1 MAVIASGAGS
11 GVVPARG
18 VTVTTGQ
25 ACESCREVL
34 DQVQELL
41 EGGQVALGMDLLMA
55 RLSLIRQESGLEFWE
70 ALGSD
75 VVGHPVGRLIWQDPF
90 TSHSFRKPRG
100 YPGDAELLDYIY
112 GLLPPPSDTSELGA
126 AIFRFNGQRQAPRSV
141 RARAAILAEAIDQTA
156 SQVRQPRILSVAS
169 GHLREAGLSRAVMAG
184 TVGDFVAFDQ
194 DERSLAE
201 VKRVYGCK
209 GVRTVRDSVRS
220 VLAGKL
226 TFSDMDLVYAAGLY
240 DYLGDRL
247 ATRLTRVMFDM
258 LAPGGR
264 LIVANFAPCLS
275 DVGYIESFMGWKLI
289 YREPDQMIALAG
301 EISSSEWKSHR
312 LFWDEYESIIFLEVV
327 KRGTPRVSVTVAPQL
342 GGAVAVPGMSKLAL
356 GAAVTSRLPRNRD
369 GNGQVNGNGNGN
381 GNGHAAAGTTGTES
395 KSRMA
400 AGDHRPDQGA

>member
-1 MAVIASGAGS
+1 MAVISSGAGS
-11 GVVPARG
+11 GVLPGLG
-18 VTVTTGQ
+18 VVDPTGQ
-25 ACESCREVL
+25 AYKTCREVL

-41 EGGQVALGMDLLMA
+41 GIGQVAAGMELLMG
-55 RLSLIRQESGLEFWE
+55 RLSAIRQEYGTEMWE
-70 ALGSD
+70 VLGS
-75 VVGHPVGRLIWQDPF
+75 VAVNHPVGHLVWQDPF

-112 GLLPPPSDTSELGA
+112 GLLPVPVETSELGA
-126 AIFRFNGQRQAPRSV
+126 SIFRFNGQRQAPRSV

-156 SQVRQPRILSVAS
+156 SQVRLPKILSIAS

-184 TVGDFVAFDQ
+184 TVGEFVALDQ

-201 VKRVYGCK
+201 VERTYAAR

-220 VLAGKL
+220 ILAGKVS
-226 TFSDMDLVYAAGLY
+226 FSGMDLVYAAGLY

-275 DVGYIESFMGWKLI
+275 DIGYIESFMGWKLI
-289 YREPDQMIALAG
+289 YRESDQMIALAG
-301 EISSSEWKSHR
+301 EIGSSEWKSHR

-327 KRGTPRVSVTVAPQL
+327 KRSTPRLSTTIAPDLDAVTV
-342 GGAVAVPGMSKLAL
+342 PGRANVAL
-356 GAAVTSRLPRNRD
+356 GPAVTSRLPRRRN
-369 GNGQVNGNGNGN
+369 GNGHVNGNGNGHSTHGHN
-381 GNGHAAAGTTGTES
+381 GNGK
-395 KSRMA
+395 KSLDVRE
-400 AGDHRPDQGA
+400 